1 MLNHLSFFHREYALF
16 QFVLYAVSMNSV
28 SEHRYLDFEEHK
40 LDLQREIVMVKQQL
54 LFLIMYCLDLE
65 ENSLILP
72 SEIIAGN

>member
-1 MLNHLSFFHREYALF
+1 
-16 QFVLYAVSMNSV
+16 MNSV